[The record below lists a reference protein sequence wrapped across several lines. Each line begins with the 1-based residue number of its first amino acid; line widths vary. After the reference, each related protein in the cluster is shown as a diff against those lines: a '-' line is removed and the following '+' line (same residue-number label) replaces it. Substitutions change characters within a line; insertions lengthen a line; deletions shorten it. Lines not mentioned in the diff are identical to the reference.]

1 MINEEVFYG
10 KYMYRKPL
18 IYQIQILIKKEELL
32 RNYKVSNNSFFSIYF
47 YILIFL
53 LIYII
58 QPKELC

>member
-1 MINEEVFYG
+1 MENICIEAT
-10 KYMYRKPL
+10 

>member
-1 MINEEVFYG
+1 MINVGILWKIYV
-10 KYMYRKPL
+10 YKPL